1 MSYEDITV
9 ILITVLKAK
18 PTKRISRL
26 DGKKRG
32 CRIGVRHPHFDSI
45 TE

>member
-26 DGKKRG
+26 DGKREDAELAFG
-32 CRIGVRHPHFDSI
+32 TLTLIL
-45 TE
+45 